1 MQNFIAMK
9 KIYLVLSLVL
19 LLAEF
24 SMAQKRDVSFFM
36 ICKFV
41 GPDENFKSLTV
52 FQEPFYTFFSK
63 KLRETFP
70 CAYDIDDNS
79 IRSLLGWERG
89 KQLLGASL
97 DGENLQNIAEAYNI
111 DYLVV
116 LELGTMIGNQF
127 SVSLVCTPYRT
138 KDKFPVA
145 RAFARCTF
153 YENSGGE
160 MMKKVEEVA
169 TQIIDKLKK
178 LEICPFKGPITI
190 TNTSVFD
197 TVKEYQYDVYC
208 NEMDQQYHKKTEIHN
223 YTYSEWVLSR
233 KGNERA
239 NGDMTFKTNEKSTV
253 VEEDGCHT
261 CKSGRQGGRTLTEE
275 HSLKHSGGGISH
287 ESQWNGL
294 PQEDTRVE
302 LQFLD
307 DGTYLVIAKGTSL
320 PANGNEIVTKHSEG
334 TCDTENTNDNIPRI
348 VRIPLMAI
356 FGPYPGKATDKVLQ
370 QKDTIETMDP
380 ISKERHTYTID
391 FNLKHD

>member
-9 KIYLVLSLVL
+9 KIYLLLSISCL
-19 LLAEF
+19 LLGEF
-24 SMAQKRDVSFFM
+24 SMAQKKDVRFFLVH
-36 ICKFV
+36 KFV
-41 GPDENFKSLTV
+41 GPDENLKSL
-52 FQEPFYTFFSK
+52 EGLDGWFYTYFIN
-63 KLRETFP
+63 KLQQTFP
-70 CAYDIDDNS
+70 CVEVYDDKS
-79 IRSLLGWERG
+79 VRVLLGHEREL
-89 KQLLGASL
+89 QLLGTGSE
-97 DGENLQNIAEAYNI
+97 ENLKNIADAYNI
-111 DYLVV
+111 DYLVS

-127 SVSLVCTPYRT
+127 SVSVVCMPYRT
-138 KDKFPVA
+138 KDKFPIA
-145 RAFARCTF
+145 RAYASCPFTKT
-153 YENSGGE
+153 SGGE
-160 MMKKVEEVA
+160 MIKKVEEAA

-178 LEICPFKGPITI
+178 QEICPFKGPIII
-190 TNTSVFD
+190 TNSSVFD

-208 NEMDQQYHKKTEIHN
+208 NETDQQYHKKTEIHN

-253 VEEDGCHT
+253 VEEDGCYT
-261 CKSGRQGGRTLTEE
+261 CKSGRKGGRTLTEE
-275 HSLKHSGGGISH
+275 HSLKHSGSGISH

-307 DGTYLVIAKGTSL
+307 DGTYLVIAKGTSQ
-320 PANGNEIVTKHSEG
+320 PANGSEIVIKRSEG
-334 TCDTENTNDNIPRI
+334 TCDAENTNNTIPRV

-370 QKDTIETMDP
+370 QKDEIQTIDP
-380 ISKERHTYTID
+380 ISKEKHTYTID